1 MNQSSTEID
10 VVRGTDDQ
18 STALRGLLIA
28 IALTP
33 MLLLPE
39 PARVVVSL
47 EVTLGAVIV
56 GTVVGAVVSV
66 ALDPVE
72 IQPRSDAAAVVA
84 TLVAIAVTTVFLWLV
99 IPAEYM
105 GTFVQ
110 FVVAFLWGRQS
121 VR

>member
-1 MNQSSTEID
+1 
-10 VVRGTDDQ
+10 
-18 STALRGLLIA
+18 
-28 IALTP
+28 

-47 EVTLGAVIV
+47 EATFGAVIV
-56 GTVVGAVVSV
+56 GAVVGAVVSL

-110 FVVAFLWGRQS
+110 FVVAFLWGSS
-121 VR
+121 VTSLTRHVVRPALSGSGTIVE